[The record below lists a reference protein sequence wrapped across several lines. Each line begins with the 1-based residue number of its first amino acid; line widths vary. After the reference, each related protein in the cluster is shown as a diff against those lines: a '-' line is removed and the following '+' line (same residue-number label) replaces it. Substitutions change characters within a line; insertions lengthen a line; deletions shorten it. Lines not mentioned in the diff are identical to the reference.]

1 MNEQH
6 KDIGKEIIQK
16 LGTSHY
22 IMWSYLENRNFTIL
36 SIDEIAQDLGRH
48 GRTIQRWLKDL
59 QEHGYINKVT
69 PLFRIKAL
77 RSTIRIESS
86 FLSVLRQT

>member
-1 MNEQH
+1 MMVRPKFLEMAQNTLIKHKKEDDVMNEQH

-48 GRTIQRWLKDL
+48 GRTIQR
-59 QEHGYINKVT
+59 
-69 PLFRIKAL
+69 
-77 RSTIRIESS
+77 
-86 FLSVLRQT
+86 